1 MKRRDFIKLSFAAG
15 SAILLPEFSY
25 AKALDLS
32 QIQFSSA
39 SYDANK
45 AQTLIIFLY
54 GGASQLAGNLTN
66 LEEIKTHSQSDYDSY
81 FGNITKTANNCWQE
95 AGGRDMET
103 LLGNGDMTIFRSCY
117 SAVREAENNKSH
129 GLCTLQNQLGTFDTD
144 DAAGGVLSNLTQIL
158 EANGVVTPDTLMP
171 FVTME
176 GDSKFYRQGN
186 TPVPSYLKPVGINE
200 DVDNPYKRDSIRR
213 WYYYTEAERE
223 SAPDSYWKSD
233 EEGGFD
239 PALTAKMDQVA
250 QQHNSPGKIKAFFKR
265 QKTMSDFMDNVLTST
280 TPDLGEDAYPADNLF
295 AKKVETAMK
304 LLINNPDTKVLTL
317 STGSLGGWDD
327 HNEARDYV
335 ERMQNLFAALKSA
348 MAHLKAA
355 GKEQTIN
362 IMVFCEFGRNVNLNS
377 ANGWDHGNLQNFY
390 VLGGKGYFN
399 HKGIVGE
406 TKLVETGE
414 VNRLY
419 LHPKDNTYWFEPL
432 SIAAT
437 LYKIYGVEN
446 PDVMTDGYGVIDP
459 LFS

>member
-1 MKRRDFIKLSFAAG
+1 MKRRDFIKLSLAAG
-15 SAILLPEFSY
+15 SAILLPDFTY
-25 AKALDLS
+25 AATLDLS
-32 QIQFSSA
+32 QIQFSS
-39 SYDANK
+39 YDTNK

-66 LEEIKTHSQSDYDSY
+66 MDEIKTHSQSDYESY
-81 FGNITKTANNCWQE
+81 FGDMTKTTNNCWKE
-95 AGGRDMET
+95 AGGSDMET

-117 SAVREAENNKSH
+117 SAVRETEDNKAH
-129 GLCTLQNQLGTFDTD
+129 RLCTLQNQLGTFDTD
-144 DAAGGVLSNLTQIL
+144 DGAGGVLSNLAQIL
-158 EANGVVTPDTLMP
+158 EANNVVNVDTLMP

-176 GDSKFYRQGN
+176 GESKFYKQGGS
-186 TPVPSYLKPVGINE
+186 PVPSYLKPVGINE
-200 DVDNPYKRDSIRR
+200 DVDNPYKRESIRR

-233 EEGGFD
+233 DEGGFD
-239 PALTAKMDQVA
+239 PALTAKMDILA
-250 QQHNSPGKIKAFFKR
+250 QHHNSPGKIKDIFARRKS
-265 QKTMSDFMDNVLTST
+265 MSDFMENVLTSS
-280 TPDLGEDAYPADNLF
+280 TPDLGDDAYPTNNHF

-317 STGSLGGWDD
+317 GTGSLGGWDD

-335 ERMQNLFAALKSA
+335 DRMQNLFATLKSA

-362 IMVFCEFGRNVNLNS
+362 IMVFGEFGRNVNLNS
-377 ANGWDHGNLQNFY
+377 AKGWDHGNLQNLY

-399 HKGIVGE
+399 HKGIVGG
-406 TKLVETGE
+406 TKVVQTGE

-419 LHPKDNTYWFEPL
+419 LYPKDNTYWFEPL

-446 PDVMTDGYGVIDP
+446 PEVMTDGYGVIEP